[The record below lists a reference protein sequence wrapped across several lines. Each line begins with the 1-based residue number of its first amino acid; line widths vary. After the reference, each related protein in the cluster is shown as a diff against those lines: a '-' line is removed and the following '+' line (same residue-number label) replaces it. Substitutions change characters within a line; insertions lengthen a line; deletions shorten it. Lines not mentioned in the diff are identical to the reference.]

1 MTAKRFYHNFII
13 SALTLGF
20 MAPVGAETISDD
32 SLGQFLEQ
40 NFSAT
45 TRAVNHDTSDP
56 IADFANRPAPA
67 VNANITETN
76 LSDNDTPPSNIM
88 PAVGQFQQQAA
99 QYDFINSV
107 SNKQDFINTVSNN
120 SNNNINHQTIN
131 IAPTPPSTASFNSPS
146 FAYQPLL
153 NARSALI
160 MNANTGKVLYQKNM
174 DTVRSI
180 ASISKLMSAM
190 VLLDAKLNML
200 EDITITPDEI
210 DRLKGTGSRLSI
222 GTTLTRGELLH
233 LGLMSSENRAIHAL
247 ARTYPG
253 GLGAFV
259 AAMNA
264 KAQSLGMTK
273 SRFFEPT
280 GLDPR
285 NVSTARDLSLM
296 VRAAG
301 KYPQIR
307 NLTTSNYGQVYTSA
321 GRTQTY
327 KNTNALVR
335 EGAWDISLQKT
346 GYIKEAGRSMVL
358 QAKMG
363 NQPMVIVILGSSTS
377 TSRVNDARALSTVV
391 HQMPL

>member
-1 MTAKRFYHNFII
+1 MTMKKFHRNLILT
-13 SALTLGF
+13 ALTIGF
-20 MAPVGAETISDD
+20 ISPSYAETAVDD

-40 NFSAT
+40 NFSNPSNPLNVPT
-45 TRAVNHDTSDP
+45 TAVPTTNSDDP
-56 IADFANRPAPA
+56 IANFANRPAPA
-67 VNANITETN
+67 TNGNLTQISNGVNAT
-76 LSDNDTPPSNIM
+76 SGNIM
-88 PAVGQFQQQAA
+88 PVTGQFQQQNA
-99 QYDFINSV
+99 QYDFINRA
-107 SNKQDFINTVSNN
+107 SNQNVAPISNT
-120 SNNNINHQTIN
+120 TTT
-131 IAPTPPSTASFNSPS
+131 TPNFAASS
-146 FAYQPLL
+146 FAYTPLL
-153 NARSALI
+153 NARSALV
-160 MNANTGKVLYQKNM
+160 MNANTGKILYQKNV

-190 VLLDAKLNML
+190 VLLDAKLNMY
-200 EDITITPDEI
+200 EDITITEDEI

-253 GLGAFV
+253 GMGAFV

-264 KAQSLGMTK
+264 KAQSLGMNK

-285 NVSTARDLSLM
+285 NVSTARDLSVM
-296 VRAAG
+296 VRAAS

-307 NLTTSNYGQVYTSA
+307 SLTTSNYGQVYTSA
-321 GRTQTY
+321 GKTQTY

-335 EGAWDISLQKT
+335 ESDWDISLQKT

-358 QAKMG
+358 QARLG
-363 NQPMVIVILGSSTS
+363 NQPVVIVVLGSSTS
-377 TSRVNDARALSTVV
+377 SSRVRDARELSTVV
-391 HQMPL
+391 NQMPL